1 MLLIKNG
8 NLHLPGQKVLVG
20 DILVKDGY
28 ITKIG
33 NGLTAEDVPVLDAS
47 GKEVFPGFI
56 LPLTSVGLTD
66 YANLRQGD
74 SNEISSPCNPKLH
87 VRYALDGREVALQ
100 RYWLGGITSFGAAPS
115 NGALLAGQMG
125 VYHVTGKTASEMC
138 VCDTAA
144 LKGNFTCSVKSTFGA
159 KGLAPM
165 TRMGMSACLREAFR
179 SAQEWMKEQNP
190 APNGDNE
197 VLAKV
202 LRKEIPLLMNVT
214 TTADISD
221 VLSIA
226 EEYDIRVILNGAY
239 EGDRAVHAIEEA
251 KASVI
256 LGDLFDS
263 GARIWYDSD
272 YDRLLSHQATIPLCI
287 GCSSGGVGKENLLWN
302 ACRLVQQGYKPA
314 DVLDLMTVKT
324 AQILGVDDKIGSIRE
339 GLYADLAIYDGNPLE
354 SWEASIAATVV
365 AGKVIYKKEGE
376 AVC

>member
-1 MLLIKNG
+1 MNFSGIVIDPVFYPLDRLRRD
-8 NLHLPGQKVLVG
+8 L
-20 DILVKDGY
+20 
-28 ITKIG
+28 
-33 NGLTAEDVPVLDAS
+33 AEV
-47 GKEVFPGFI
+47 
-56 LPLTSVGLTD
+56 
-66 YANLRQGD
+66 
-74 SNEISSPCNPKLH
+74 SP
-87 VRYALDGREVALQ
+87 
-100 RYWLGGITSFGAAPS
+100 
-115 NGALLAGQMG
+115 
-125 VYHVTGKTASEMC
+125 
-138 VCDTAA
+138 
-144 LKGNFTCSVKSTFGA
+144 
-159 KGLAPM
+159 
-165 TRMGMSACLREAFR
+165 LREP
-179 SAQEWMKEQNP
+179 P
-190 APNGDNE
+190 ADHFIQIFVCPSLIRRIG
-197 VLAKV
+197 
-202 LRKEIPLLMNVT
+202 VT
-214 TTADISD
+214 
-221 VLSIA
+221 IA
-226 EEYDIRVILNGAY
+226 EEYDIRIILNGAY
-239 EGDRAVHAIEEA
+239 EGDRAVQAIEEA